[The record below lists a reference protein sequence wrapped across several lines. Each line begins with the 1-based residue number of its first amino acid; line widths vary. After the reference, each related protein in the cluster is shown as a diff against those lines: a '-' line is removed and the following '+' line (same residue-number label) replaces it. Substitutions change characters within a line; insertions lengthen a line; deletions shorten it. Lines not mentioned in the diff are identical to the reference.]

1 LLIYKEEL
9 NLIINLAH
17 VEYLK
22 VKDISLYIFN
32 ATKQT
37 PYIIK
42 YPNTEQAN
50 SALSKIFQAKKV
62 GKKVVEI

>member
-1 LLIYKEEL
+1 LLIYKENL

-17 VEYLK
+17 VEHLK
-22 VKDISLYIFN
+22 VKDKYLHIYN
-32 ATKQT
+32 AAKQT
-37 PYIIK
+37 LHMIEYS
-42 YPNTEQAN
+42 NTEQAN